1 MVSDK
6 LFHRPGLIYFW
17 AINDDCG
24 PVATKAM
31 LDGFEKANVAA
42 VVLHPRAGLE
52 LPYAGD
58 DWFAYIKHIVDE
70 CKKRNLQV
78 WLYDEDPYPSG
89 NVGGRLILDHPEYTG
104 HHIVMHEAPADLK
117 TGENF
122 TFPFERVIWAGLV
135 SDTSAD
141 HVDLTSKVGVI
152 RREWSV
158 YRHLAPGKTEFGP
171 VDVNTSVDKT
181 MDPAEVWD
189 SRFYYPDT
197 PLYKCP
203 RAKSHSP
210 INAVRIPVIPK
221 GMKLVAFTARHLP
234 KDTWQGLV
242 DSLNP
247 KATEV
252 FINLTH
258 ERYKKDLAADLGK
271 TIEAIFTDEPK
282 FYSQRPW
289 TPGLLELFK
298 ARWGYD
304 LGPCLHRLF
313 SKDESALTRKTWLHY
328 RQWCGDRFVEA
339 WLKPVFKWC
348 NDNNIAF
355 TGHISPEDDP
365 IQQANVLGNL
375 MPMFKQFTIPGID
388 VIIPAVGDDRHS
400 ILNIGVMCA
409 TGVAQQTLR
418 PGVMSETLGANGV
431 DMPYETCLRILNWQ
445 AIMGVTSTVI
455 HAAYTSDEGYRKI
468 DAPPDLGPRGPFWDM
483 MQQVNAKVT
492 VTQSIVRDSRQE
504 APVGIL
510 WTIRSFQAV
519 DLNWLDD
526 KSLMRKS
533 LCDASIEVLA
543 QHAGAHFVDEE
554 PLSQMKIENGAL
566 VLGDARYTHFIIPK
580 STIVSEATIAK
591 LKAAL
596 AAGVKVVTIDQA
608 PHEAQAANGDIK
620 PTDFS
625 WCPRA
630 DLKTFAQSL
639 PKIASVTATP
649 DDARHIRVTGWHK
662 DGKYTRLAMNLKETP
677 ISATIDGKPMK
688 LQVGE
693 VYPL

>member
-1 MVSDK
+1 MVSQK

-24 PVATKAM
+24 PAATREM
-31 LDGFEKANVAA
+31 LDGFEKAKVAA

-58 DWFAYIKHIVDE
+58 DWFAYIKSIVEE

-89 NVGGRLILDHPEYTG
+89 NVGGRLILDYPQYTG

-117 TGENF
+117 PGENF
-122 TFPFERVIWAGLV
+122 TFPFERVVWAGLV
-135 SDTSAD
+135 KENATD
-141 HVDLTSKVGVI
+141 HVDLTGKVGVI

-171 VDVNTSVDKT
+171 IDVNAPVDKV

-210 INAVRIPVIPK
+210 INAVRVPVIPA
-221 GMKLVAFTARHLP
+221 GMKLVAFTARALP

-247 KATEV
+247 EATKV
-252 FINLTH
+252 FIDLTH
-258 ERYKKDLAADLGK
+258 ERYKQDMSADLGK

-289 TPGLLELFK
+289 TPGLRELFK
-298 ARWGYD
+298 AKWGYD
-304 LGPCLHRLF
+304 LGPRLFHLF
-313 SKDESALTRKTWLHY
+313 SKQENALTRKTWLHY
-328 RQWCGDRFVEA
+328 RQFCGERFVEA

-409 TGVAQQTLR
+409 TGVAQQTDR
-418 PGVMSETLGANGV
+418 PGVMSETMGANGIE
-431 DMPYETCLRILNWQ
+431 MPYETCLRVLNWQ
-445 AIMGVTSTVI
+445 AMMGVTSTVI

-483 MQQVNAKVT
+483 MQKVNAKVT
-492 VTQSIVRDSRQE
+492 PVQSIVRDSRQE

-533 LCDASIEVLA
+533 LCDTSVEVLA
-543 QHAGAHFVDEE
+543 NHTGTHFVDEE

-566 VLGDARYTHFIIPK
+566 VLGSARYTHFIIPK
-580 STIVSEATIAK
+580 ATVVSEATIAK

-596 AAGVKVVTIDQA
+596 AAGVKVVTIDAA
-608 PHEAQAANGDIK
+608 PGEVQAANGDMAA
-620 PTDFS
+620 TDFS
-625 WCPRA
+625 WCPKA
-630 DLKTFAQSL
+630 DLKSFIKTL
-639 PKIASVTATP
+639 PRIANVQG
-649 DDARHIRVTGWHK
+649 DEARHVRVTGWHK
-662 DGKYTRLAMNLKETP
+662 DGKYTRLVMNLKETP
-677 ISATIDGKPMK
+677 VNVTVDGKPMK
-688 LQVGE
+688 LEVGE
-693 VYPL
+693 VYSL